1 MCLILDKTAQTFSVA
16 KKFKTACLAKKFKT
30 ASSLSKPA
38 PESFFFH
45 CAQYVSYIV

>member
-1 MCLILDKTAQTFSVA
+1 MCLILDKTAQTFSV
-16 KKFKTACLAKKFKT
+16 AKKFKT